1 MPKNDEVFIL
11 ISMYFLKTYSYE
23 NFKTFKNTCGFSSK
37 ISTPKTRF
45 SEFGSLYRVYSPVT
59 TSSQDKE
66 ENMKKGA
73 GEYSLNRV
81 FH

>member
-1 MPKNDEVFIL
+1 MRT
-11 ISMYFLKTYSYE
+11 LKLLE
-23 NFKTFKNTCGFSSK
+23 IHVGFSSK

-73 GEYSLNRV
+73 GEYSLNQV

>member
-1 MPKNDEVFIL
+1 MFPL
-11 ISMYFLKTYSYE
+11 YFLKTYSYE
-23 NFKTFKNTCGFSSK
+23 SFKTFKIHVGYSSK

-45 SEFGSLYRVYSPVT
+45 SECGSLYRVYSPVT